1 MVPKLVLS
9 FSDTYKRG
17 PSELD
22 QAVSFKIQENIH
34 NLYTRLKDHNPL
46 PMLETL
52 RTNTETQQPETLKFV
67 GFEDGSVQLSHH
79 RPPAFQK
86 DLSNLYMSAKKEW
99 ERHRD
104 VRERLEDEYS
114 IMWTAKRKKFE
125 SFAFFKEAH
134 IEALRDDVFK
144 SSDLNT
150 LRAACA

>member
-86 DLSNLYMSAKKEW
+86 DLSNLYMSAKRNGSDIVMFVSDWKVSTQLCGLLSG
-99 ERHRD
+99 RNLSRS
-104 VRERLEDEYS
+104 LS
-114 IMWTAKRKKFE
+114 SKKPTWRPY
-125 SFAFFKEAH
+125 EATC
-134 IEALRDDVFK
+134 
-144 SSDLNT
+144 LNQVI
-150 LRAACA
+150 